1 MSTPRKHFFE
11 EMRLDNKTCAACAEC
26 DESEKRVKT
35 ASYLKAIA
43 APQLSLLARYGF

>member
-11 EMRLDNKTCAACAEC
+11 EMRLDNKACAEC